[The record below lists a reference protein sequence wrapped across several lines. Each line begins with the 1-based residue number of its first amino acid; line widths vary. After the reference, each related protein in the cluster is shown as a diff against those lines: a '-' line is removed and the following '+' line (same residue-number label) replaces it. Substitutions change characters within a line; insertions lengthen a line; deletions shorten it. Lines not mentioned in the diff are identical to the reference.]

1 MDKSA
6 EEKELVVNI
15 NYEMFVLALVVLSL
29 VNWVLIFVGRLDPA
43 QAQVVWI
50 MNAGLSVFLLLDF
63 AYRVWRHPH
72 GELVKRCRLF
82 RGDNFRSRPRI
93 DRIVRDIG

>member
-29 VNWVLIFVGRLDPA
+29 VNGC
-43 QAQVVWI
+43 
-50 MNAGLSVFLLLDF
+50 S
-63 AYRVWRHPH
+63 
-72 GELVKRCRLF
+72 
-82 RGDNFRSRPRI
+82 S
-93 DRIVRDIG
+93 